1 MRSSII
7 FSGIILIVIS
17 ALSSCKHETG
27 NDVYD
32 MDFTF
37 TVKDT
42 ASNNLLNPATKG
54 YYNKDS
60 IRLFTW
66 KDGIKTEIY
75 HHNLDA
81 QRNFVIVQNEEGEYG
96 IKVFAEEGEG
106 DHSQTTTILI
116 QWNLKNENNVDT
128 VSTLI
133 DKTYLE
139 HGTYIIVDKIT
150 YNSAVVW
157 DSQKNS
163 YHSQWGKGFYVRFF
177 EIVKGK

>member
-1 MRSSII
+1 M
-7 FSGIILIVIS
+7 
-17 ALSSCKHETG
+17 SSCKHEVG

-32 MDFTF
+32 LDFTF
-37 TVKDT
+37 TIKDSAGT
-42 ASNNLLNPATKG
+42 NLLDPSTVG

-81 QRNFVIVQNEEGEYG
+81 QRNFVIVQNVEGEYG
-96 IKVFAEEGEG
+96 IMMYAEEGEG
-106 DHSQTTTILI
+106 DHSQTTTILV

-128 VSTLI
+128 ISTLV

-139 HGTYIIVDKIT
+139 HGTYIIADKIT
-150 YNSAVVW
+150 YNGNVAW
-157 DSQKNS
+157 DVKKNS
-163 YHSQWGKGFYVRFF
+163 YYDQWGKNFYKRFF
-177 EIVKGK
+177 QIVKGE